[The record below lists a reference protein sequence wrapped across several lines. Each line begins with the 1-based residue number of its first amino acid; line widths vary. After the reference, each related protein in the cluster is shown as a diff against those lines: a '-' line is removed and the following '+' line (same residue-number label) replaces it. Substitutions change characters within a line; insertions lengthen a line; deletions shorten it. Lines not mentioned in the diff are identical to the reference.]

1 MAVFET
7 WSKRQKRLRGE
18 TNDVYQYDTIPL
30 NLRKQFIHIT
40 NDAIGTYEQH
50 LQRRDVAEIY
60 ETIVELLRREY
71 GVFGLGEMLS
81 GRTYRSVYEEAV
93 SFALDVGS
101 TEYFLDIIELMFR
114 SIDAIIREKDF
125 YLGRPSNKAA
135 ADDAIAELNI
145 RFKEAGVGYQFV
157 DGQIIRVDSELI
169 HQEAVKPAL
178 RLLNTKEYAGA
189 HEEFI
194 NAYEHYKA
202 GKNKEALNDCLKAF
216 ESTMKA
222 ICDKR
227 QWTYKPT
234 DTAKTLIDI
243 CLAKGLIPS
252 FWQQQF
258 TSLRSLLES
267 SIPTGRNK
275 LSGHGQ
281 GATPQTVPD
290 HLTAYML
297 HMTASTLVFLTT
309 AEKEIRTES
318 P

>member
-7 WSKRQKRLRGE
+7 YSKRQKRLSGDAPDVFTYDLNIRLKNQVVHIL
-18 TNDVYQYDTIPL
+18 NDVLGNGGYSATDEAY
-30 NLRKQFIHIT
+30 R
-40 NDAIGTYEQH
+40 
-50 LQRRDVAEIY
+50 
-60 ETIVELLRREY
+60 TIVEILRREFGELNLVY
-71 GVFGLGEMLS
+71 GDR
-81 GRTYRSVYEEAV
+81 RTFRSEFMDFFIV
-93 SFALDVGS
+93 SSDNNRCLDALD
-101 TEYFLDIIELMFR
+101 IAFR
-114 SIDAIIREKDF
+114 YIDVIVRKDDHIHAYGEGKTKADEAID
-125 YLGRPSNKAA
+125 
-135 ADDAIAELNI
+135 ELNI
-145 RFKEAGVGYQFV
+145 RFKEHAIGFQFV
-157 DGQIIRVDSELI
+157 DGKIIRVDSELI

-178 RLLNTKEYAGA
+178 RLLNTKQYAGA

-227 QWTYKPT
+227 GWTYQT
-234 DTAKTLIDI
+234 GDTAKRLIDI
-243 CLAKGLIPS
+243 CFANGLIPS

-258 TSLRSLLES
+258 NSLRSLLES

-290 HLTAYML
+290 YLTAYML

-309 AEKEIRTES
+309 AEKELS
-318 P
+318 

>member
-1 MAVFET
+1 MAVYET
-7 WSKRQKRLRGE
+7 WSMRQKRLSGE
-18 TNDVYQYDTIPL
+18 VQDVFVYDHIPDKLRIQVAHIFDDTIGPRDEL
-30 NLRKQFIHIT
+30 YIDSVSWAYNFIADIFRRK
-40 NDAIGTYEQH
+40 N
-50 LQRRDVAEIY
+50 
-60 ETIVELLRREY
+60 
-71 GVFGLGEMLS
+71 GVFTLIP
-81 GRTYRSVYEEAV
+81 GRDRRNINPYDEIIVFIQTC
-93 SFALDVGS
+93 S
-101 TEYFLDIIELMFR
+101 TEDFLDLVEASFR
-114 SIDAIIREKDF
+114 IVDRVTRKKDYRGDPNANARASEAIT
-125 YLGRPSNKAA
+125 
-135 ADDAIAELNI
+135 ELNI

-157 DGQIIRVDSELI
+157 DGHIIRVDSELI

-194 NAYEHYKA
+194 NAYDHYKA

-222 ICDKR
+222 ICDK
-227 QWTYKPT
+227 QGWTYQPG
-234 DTAKTLIDI
+234 DTAKKLIDI
-243 CLAKGLIPS
+243 CFEKGLIPS

-258 TSLRSLLES
+258 NSLRSLLES

-281 GATPQTVPD
+281 GATPQAVPD
-290 HLTAYML
+290 YLTAYML

-309 AEKEIRTES
+309 AEKEL

>member
-1 MAVFET
+1 MAVHELY
-7 WSKRQKRLRGE
+7 SKRQKRANGGFP
-18 TNDVYQYDTIPL
+18 DVFQYDDIPYG
-30 NLRKQFIHIT
+30 LRVQVVHIVT
-40 NDAIGTYEQH
+40 EVVGSSYASNNNTQVSIAYKN
-50 LQRRDVAEIY
+50 V
-60 ETIVELLRREY
+60 VESLRREY
-71 GVFGLGEMLS
+71 GVFNLVEISGLKRHLNYYDEIIQFLTDS
-81 GRTYRSVYEEAV
+81 GTVEH
-93 SFALDVGS
+93 
-101 TEYFLDIIELMFR
+101 FLDATELLFGYAGRHIRR
-114 SIDAIIREKDF
+114 SGT
-125 YLGRPSNKAA
+125 YLGRSNNERVV
-135 ADDAIAELNI
+135 DEAISELNL
-145 RFKEAGVGYQFV
+145 RFKEAGAGYQFV
-157 DGQIIRVDSELI
+157 DGQIMRVDSELI

-194 NAYEHYKA
+194 NAYDHYKA

-227 QWTYKPT
+227 GWTYQPG
-234 DTAKTLIDI
+234 DTAKKLIDI
-243 CLAKGLIPS
+243 CFEKGLIPS

-258 TSLRSLLES
+258 NSLRSLLES

-275 LSGHGQ
+275 VSGHGQ

-290 HLTAYML
+290 YLTAYML

-309 AEKEIRTES
+309 AEKEL

>member
-18 TNDVYQYDTIPL
+18 TNDVFEYDSIPR
-30 NLRKQFIHIT
+30 NLRVQIVHIT
-40 NDAIGTYEQH
+40 DEVVGNQDQS
-50 LQRRDVAEIY
+50 EIY
-60 ETIVELLRREY
+60 NDSGNIYASIVKTLRREY
-71 GVFGLGEMLS
+71 GVFTLAELGAS
-81 GRTYRSVYEEAV
+81 KSTKPYIEAT
-93 SFALDVGS
+93 SFILNANS
-101 TEYFLDIIELMFR
+101 TDFFLDILELFLMYIDKRIRVSNYYIGRTNNQGVVDRAIEE
-114 SIDAIIREKDF
+114 I
-125 YLGRPSNKAA
+125 
-135 ADDAIAELNI
+135 NI
-145 RFKEAGVGYQFV
+145 RFKEAGVGYQYV
-157 DGQIIRVDSELI
+157 EGQIIRVDSELL

-243 CLAKGLIPS
+243 CLANELIPS
-252 FWQQQF
+252 FWQTQF